1 MEKLYRVALSL
12 ILLLG
17 IATANGYAGMEK
29 YGEDISIQKLT
40 AIKDILANPKAYEGK
55 LVAIEGKIATECPS
69 GCWFYVEVTDGNI
82 TIYVD
87 IGKSGFAI
95 PQKKGKKI
103 LVEGTVV
110 IKESGPMIQGKGV
123 QVQ

>member
-1 MEKLYRVALSL
+1 MKNLNRVMLSL
-12 ILLLG
+12 ILFLG
-17 IATANGYAGMEK
+17 ISTASGYAAMEK

-40 AIKDILANPKAYEGK
+40 AIKDILADPKAYEGK

-69 GCWFYVEVTDGNI
+69 GCWFYVKVAEGNAA
-82 TIYVD
+82 IYVD

-95 PQKKGKKI
+95 PQKTGKKI

-110 IKESGPMIQGKGV
+110 IQGPGVMIQGKGV
-123 QVQ
+123 QIQ